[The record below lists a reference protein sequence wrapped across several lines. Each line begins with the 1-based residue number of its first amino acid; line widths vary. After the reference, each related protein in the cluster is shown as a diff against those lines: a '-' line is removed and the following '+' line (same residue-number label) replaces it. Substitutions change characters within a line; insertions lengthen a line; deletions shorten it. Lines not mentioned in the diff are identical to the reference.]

1 MPAVILISSKV
12 LYIKFLLQLHYFLIN
27 PIVRTFEAAALL
39 ALHTFCY
46 SNRLDFE
53 RLNRIA
59 DDSGEGAAFG

>member
-12 LYIKFLLQLHYFLIN
+12 LYIKFLLQLQYFLIN
-27 PIVRTFEAAALL
+27 LIVRTFEAAALL

-46 SNRLDFE
+46 FNRLDFE